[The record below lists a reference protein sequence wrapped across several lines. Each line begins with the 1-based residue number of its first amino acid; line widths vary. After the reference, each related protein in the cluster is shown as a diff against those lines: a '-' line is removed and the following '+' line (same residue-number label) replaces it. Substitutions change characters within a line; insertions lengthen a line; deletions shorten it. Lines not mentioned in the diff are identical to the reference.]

1 MNTYACKV
9 STIQAIFL
17 TLRELHYR
25 QWHRTVARWKKPR
38 GLCAVNYL

>member
-9 STIQAIFL
+9 RYKLYSL
-17 TLRELHYR
+17 CRELHYR